1 MKEKRDQDSKPKR
14 AKRVKAPKAPRNP
27 NVGYITHK
35 KDGTVATGE
44 TIEPFSYQT
53 GNSIEEIDQ
62 PRPALRPG
70 RRISRY
76 GNEYYELRKNR
87 SDINPMEG
95 L

>member
-1 MKEKRDQDSKPKR
+1 MGKEKESKPKR
-14 AKRVKAPKAPRNP
+14 VKKLKAPRNP

-35 KDGTVATGE
+35 KTGEVATGE
-44 TIEPFSYQT
+44 TVEPFSYQT
-53 GNSIEEIDQ
+53 GTSIIEIDQ

-70 RRISRY
+70 RRISRN
-76 GNEYYELRKNR
+76 GNEYYELRANR

>member
-1 MKEKRDQDSKPKR
+1 MKEQRKELAKKRTKK
-14 AKRVKAPKAPRNP
+14 VKVKTPRNP

-35 KDGTVATGE
+35 KDGTVAVGQTVEVIDYLTGD
-44 TIEPFSYQT
+44 
-53 GNSIEEIDQ
+53 SIEAIDKE
-62 PRPALRPG
+62 RAALRPG

-87 SDINPMEG
+87 ADRNPVEG

>member
-1 MKEKRDQDSKPKR
+1 MPDRRKEPKPKK
-14 AKRVKAPKAPRNP
+14 AKKPKAPRNP

-35 KDGTVATGE
+35 KDGTEAVGQTIEVIDYLTGE
-44 TIEPFSYQT
+44 
-53 GNSIEEIDQ
+53 SIEAIDKE
-62 PRPALRPG
+62 RYALRPG

-87 SDINPMEG
+87 ADRNPVEG

>member
-1 MKEKRDQDSKPKR
+1 MANLREKGSKPK
-14 AKRVKAPKAPRNP
+14 KRVKRPKELRNP

-44 TIEPFSYQT
+44 TIEPLSYQT
-53 GNSIEEIDQ
+53 GTSILEIDQ
-62 PRPALRPG
+62 PRAALRPG

-76 GNEYYELRKNR
+76 GNEYYELRANR
-87 SDINPMEG
+87 SDMNPMEG